1 MKKNILTS
9 AVVLAISY
17 LVMVK
22 FNLTETY
29 LLGDKYDNKLGSAI
43 GSQAAPFYYLT
54 LWYEIARTPNP
65 VQAHCLTGSI
75 SSSYS
80 ASHSNSMNRSTYA
93 MAHNCKSNKTGE
105 FENFIYP
112 TGNKTYTKKDI
123 HNLLDQEFYFDIIY
137 QQHKQGRTKDDPFDY
152 IVIISGD
159 YAWLQSTE
167 RFIPPAV
174 FDKMTQALNDANIDT
189 SWLIISPFQ
198 TAQKLY

>member
-1 MKKNILTS
+1 
-9 AVVLAISY
+9 
-17 LVMVK
+17 
-22 FNLTETY
+22 
-29 LLGDKYDNKLGSAI
+29 
-43 GSQAAPFYYLT
+43 
-54 LWYEIARTPNP
+54 
-65 VQAHCLTGSI
+65 
-75 SSSYS
+75 
-80 ASHSNSMNRSTYA
+80 
-93 MAHNCKSNKTGE
+93 
-105 FENFIYP
+105 

-152 IVIISGD
+152 IVVISGD

-189 SWLIISPFQ
+189 SWLIVSPFQ